1 MYNNRVLDDYFDWLY
16 SKVKRERPSRRGS
29 YKKLL
34 VGVAIGSALGA
45 AICFGLKIK
54 K

>member
-1 MYNNRVLDDYFDWLY
+1 M
-16 SKVKRERPSRRGS
+16 SKFE
-29 YKKLL
+29 KLL